1 MTGSSKKTGILARFS
16 EPKTQPSLFHYV
28 KENPDPSVFE
38 DLDWSFLRHPFRSL
52 REAWKE
58 PRTKASLFHYV
69 ESEKRKPFSAKEFFS
84 DLFTGFRNPIFI
96 PSMFS
101 DPEGLALER
110 AQGRTRKME
119 AGVLSILLHL
129 AVVGLIALVIHLAE
143 APAAKPNDN
152 VVFVHNDMVTPFEG
166 NGEGGGGGGGGR
178 NQPLPPATG
187 RMPDTT
193 RAQMIPPDPDNPKP
207 LMPTVE
213 ELLAQVPTVQM
224 PIDIPQDQALAIGDI
239 MAPPNG
245 STSAG
250 PCSGGG
256 IGTGNGTGVG
266 PGTGPGVGPGSG
278 GGTGGGSDGGI
289 GSSNGP
295 YVSGR
300 GIRDPVILVQTLPGY
315 TEEARKARCEGVVLI
330 QAVIRKDG
338 TVDSFKILRGL
349 GYGLDESA
357 IQTIA
362 TKWRFK
368 PGTLN
373 GTPVDVYANIE
384 VSFRLY

>member
-1 MTGSSKKTGILARFS
+1 MTGSSKKIGILARFS

-69 ESEKRKPFSAKEFFS
+69 ETEERKPFNAKEFFI

-119 AGVLSILLHL
+119 AGMLSIVLHL
-129 AVVGLIALVIHLAE
+129 AVVGLVALMIHLAE
-143 APAAKPNDN
+143 APAAKPSDN
-152 VVFVHNDMVTPFEG
+152 VVFVKNDMVTPFEG

-245 STSAG
+245 SMSAG
-250 PCSGGG
+250 SGRGNG
-256 IGTGNGTGVG
+256 IGTGGGTGVG
-266 PGTGPGVGPGSG
+266 SGTGPGVGPGSG
-278 GGTGGGSDGGI
+278 GGTGDGPGGGI
-289 GSSNGP
+289 GRGNGP

-300 GIRDPVILVQTLPGY
+300 GVKDPVVLVQTLPAY
-315 TEEARKARCEGVVLI
+315 TEAARKVRCEGVVLI
-330 QAVIRKDG
+330 QAIIRKDG

-368 PGTLN
+368 AGTLN

-384 VSFRLY
+384 VSFKLY

>member
-1 MTGSSKKTGILARFS
+1 MTESSKKIGILARFS

-38 DLDWSFLRHPFRSL
+38 ALDWSFLRHPFRSL

-69 ESEKRKPFSAKEFFS
+69 ETEERKPFSAKEFFS
-84 DLFTGFRNPIFI
+84 DLFTGFKNPIFI

-119 AGVLSILLHL
+119 AGMLSIVLHL

-152 VVFVHNDMVTPFEG
+152 VVFVKNDMVTPFER
-166 NGEGGGGGGGGR
+166 NGEGGGGGGGGK

-193 RAQMIPPDPDNPKP
+193 RTQMIPPDPDNPKP

-224 PIDIPQDQALAIGDI
+224 PIDIPQDQALAIGDV

-245 STSAG
+245 SMSG
-250 PCSGGG
+250 GSGDGGG
-256 IGTGNGTGVG
+256 IGTGHGPGVG
-266 PGTGPGVGPGSG
+266 PGTGPGVGPGSRGGMG
-278 GGTGGGSDGGI
+278 GGPGGGI
-289 GSSNGP
+289 GPGIGP
-295 YVSGR
+295 YVAGN
-300 GIRDPVILVQTLPGY
+300 GNKPPVAISQPLPNY
-315 TEEARKARCEGVVLI
+315 TEEARKARAEGIVVI
-330 QAVIRKDG
+330 QAIIRKNG
-338 TVDSFKILRGL
+338 TVDSFKVLRGL

-357 IQTIA
+357 ILTIGS
-362 TKWRFK
+362 KWRFK
-368 PGTLN
+368 PATHN
-373 GTPVDVYANIE
+373 SEPFDTVANIE
-384 VSFRLY
+384 VAFKLY